1 MKSDSTYFVSD
12 DPIDQFLL
20 KEFIKLKMQ
29 NQRYEKQ
36 IRDSSN
42 LLKVKV
48 IEEWQAKDFFN
59 YFCEKYTTKYGSEYK
74 MVGSMG
80 TAITK
85 LEKFI
90 HSNRLSGED
99 YKRFIDI
106 AFGRYFNDRT
116 VPVLGNICSLGLYE
130 KLMGKI
136 QKFKTASD
144 LYNLDARIARESE
157 KFEKDLE
164 ETKVCYAKR
173 V

>member
-1 MKSDSTYFVSD
+1 MKCDTFFVSD
-12 DPIDQFLL
+12 DPISQFVL
-20 KEFIKLKMQ
+20 KEFMKIKLQ

-42 LLKVKV
+42 LLKVKTV
-48 IEEWQAKDFFN
+48 EAWQAKDFFN
-59 YFCEKYTTKYGSEYK
+59 YFCEKYLDKYGKEYR
-74 MVGSMG
+74 MLGSMG

-85 LEKFI
+85 LENFI
-90 HSNRLSGED
+90 AANQLAGED

-116 VPVLGNICSLGLYE
+116 VPVLGNVCSLGLYE

-136 QKFKTASD
+136 TKFKTAD
-144 LYNLDARIARESE
+144 DVYNLDARIAKESS
-157 KFEKDLE
+157 KFEKELLE
-164 ETKVCYAKR
+164 SRICYAKR